1 MRSQIETT
9 PALGILICTTT
20 INIRMNSTIFPKMD
34 VCLPKDC
41 FIMVM
46 SSCIILFTACHV
58 INFPLIWDNKSAEK

>member
-1 MRSQIETT
+1 MISFLIELELQTNFT
-9 PALGILICTTT
+9 YSKL
-20 INIRMNSTIFPKMD
+20 RMNSTIFPKVD

-46 SSCIILFTACHV
+46 SSCIIPFTACHV